1 MTMIQNR
8 NVIVNKIGEQR
19 YNNELALMQA
29 VEDEDDEGKF
39 KNYAIDYRDQALK
52 DKDLINGYSEQAG
65 IEGCRLSID
74 QKQRIAI
81 ARAIVFKPRVLLVDD
96 AILNYNQAGAL
107 KVKTALENA
116 MKENTA
122 ILFTERANYASRLV
136 DQIFVIEGGKVAE

>member
-1 MTMIQNR
+1 MIKNR
-8 NVIVNKIGEQR
+8 NVIVNKIGFDR
-19 YNNELALMQA
+19 YNNELALMQQI
-29 VEDEDDEGKF
+29 EDEDEEGKF
-39 KNYAIDYRDQALK
+39 KNYAIDYRDNALK
-52 DKDLINGYSEQAG
+52 DKDLVNGYYEDVG
-65 IEGCRLSID
+65 IEGCRLSVD

-96 AILNYNQAGAL
+96 AILNYNQSGAI

-136 DQIFVIEGGKVAE
+136 DQIFVIEQGKVVE